1 MSEYKGIKGFQ
12 VQTRTEDPTPYAQAL
27 ADNPYAGSWS
37 SGGDLNVAKRQAAGF
52 GTLTAGLFAGG
63 NNPPP
68 TTANVEE
75 YNGTAW
81 SEVNDMPT
89 SHFALA
95 SSRNSP
101 QTSGIVFGGTLPP
114 TIKAAVELP
123 NPAAALV
130 AVFKSLTSVH
140 DEPFQVSVTA

>member
-1 MSEYKGIKGFQ
+1 MTTLKNLKGTAIQFLDA
-12 VQTRTEDPTPYAQAL
+12 DPVE
-27 ADNPYAGSWS
+27 YAGSWAT
-37 SGGDLNVAKRQAAGF
+37 GGNLNTAKRQGAGF
-52 GTLTAGLFAGG
+52 GTLTAGVNAGG

-95 SSRNSP
+95 SATNSP
-101 QTSGIVFGGTLPP
+101 QTS
-114 TIKAAVELP
+114 
-123 NPAAALV
+123 
-130 AVFKSLTSVH
+130 
-140 DEPFQVSVTA
+140 